1 MQKRE
6 KRRWLFRKPSSH
18 VQQCE
23 ANARTN
29 TTAIAPVVPVL
40 AAEHRHAI
48 AVAAATAAAA
58 EAAVATAQA
67 AVEIVRL
74 TRPSSFVR
82 EHYAAIVIQ
91 TAFRGYL
98 VSIMLVAQYF
108 SQLRLLIR
116 LVLIAATSLSSELVI
131 DNTSIMHQSQSISV
145 IEKNIVTLNQLHKKR
160 SARNIYTFAGHCY
173 YFTYHYKKSL
183 L

>member
-1 MQKRE
+1 MG
-6 KRRWLFRKPSSH
+6 
-18 VQQCE
+18 
-23 ANARTN
+23 
-29 TTAIAPVVPVL
+29 PVL
-40 AAEHRHAI
+40 AAEQQHAI

-98 VSIMLVAQYF
+98 VSVIVISSY
-108 SQLRLLIR
+108 IYIG
-116 LVLIAATSLSSELVI
+116 VLSIHI
-131 DNTSIMHQSQSISV
+131 DH
-145 IEKNIVTLNQLHKKR
+145 
-160 SARNIYTFAGHCY
+160 
-173 YFTYHYKKSL
+173 
-183 L
+183 